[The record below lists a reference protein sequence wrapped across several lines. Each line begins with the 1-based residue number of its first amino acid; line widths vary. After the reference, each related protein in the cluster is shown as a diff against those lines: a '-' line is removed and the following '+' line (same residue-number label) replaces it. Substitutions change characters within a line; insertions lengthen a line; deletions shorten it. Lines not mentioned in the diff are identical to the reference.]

1 MGNISQEITNGKFG
15 PMKLFNNHT
24 SSKIKCED
32 QSAKTIVTCWLH
44 YVYNRAKFGKK
55 NAYFIISNAYLYSL
69 ILGLKCIWK
78 DTKIIPRTD
87 IESFVFF

>member
-55 NAYFIISNAYLYSL
+55 MHMLSYQM
-69 ILGLKCIWK
+69 
-78 DTKIIPRTD
+78 RT
-87 IESFVFF
+87 FTV

>member
-15 PMKLFNNHT
+15 PMKLLNNHT

-32 QSAKTIVTCWLH
+32 QSAKIIVTCWLH

-55 NAYFIISNAYLYSL
+55 CIFYHIKCVPLQFDFRFKMYLERHQNYSQN
-69 ILGLKCIWK
+69 
-78 DTKIIPRTD
+78 RY
-87 IESFVFF
+87 